1 MIGSLQEFCVPFQ
14 NEAKLENVD
23 VVDFLNFQNIDDRQG
38 HVDVDR
44 DNCLQHFVETE
55 WSDLLVVVVL
65 C

>member
-23 VVDFLNFQNIDDRQG
+23 VVDFLNFQNSDDRHG

-55 WSDLLVVVVL
+55 RSDLLVVVVL

>member
-38 HVDVDR
+38 HVDFDW
-44 DNCLQHFVETE
+44 DDCLQHFVETE

>member
-1 MIGSLQEFCVPFQ
+1 MIGSLQNFCVPFQ

-38 HVDVDR
+38 HIDVDR
-44 DNCLQHFVETE
+44 DDCLQHFVETE

>member
-1 MIGSLQEFCVPFQ
+1 MFCSLQEFCVPFQ

-23 VVDFLNFQNIDDRQG
+23 VVDFLNFQNIDDRKG
-38 HVDVDR
+38 HIDFDR
-44 DNCLQHFVETE
+44 DDFLQHFVETE

>member
-1 MIGSLQEFCVPFQ
+1 MFCSLQEFCVPFQ

-44 DNCLQHFVETE
+44 DDCLQHFVETE
-55 WSDLLVVVVL
+55 RSDLLVVVVL